1 MSKIWVLYKDNV
13 KKLIVTQIALVMPN
27 KYFFQMEDDLQNIKK
42 FVIFVEYTSR
52 DFRS

>member
-1 MSKIWVLYKDNV
+1 MSKIWVSNKDNV
-13 KKLIVTQIALVMPN
+13 KKSSCTQIALVMN
-27 KYFFQMEDDLQNIKK
+27 KDFFQMEDDVQNIKI